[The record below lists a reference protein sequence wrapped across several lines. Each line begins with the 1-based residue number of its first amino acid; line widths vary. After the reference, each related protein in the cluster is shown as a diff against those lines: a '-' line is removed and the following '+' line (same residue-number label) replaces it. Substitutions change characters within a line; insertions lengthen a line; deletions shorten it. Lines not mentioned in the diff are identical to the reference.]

1 MNSITTMSA
10 KGQVVIPKDVRDRL
24 RLRPGEKL
32 EVVETSNGISL
43 NRVDARERI
52 SMEEA
57 NRRLAPIRA
66 LYNGPPVTIEEMNET
81 IAERWRQAALRSDAR
96 D

>member
-1 MNSITTMSA
+1 MNAITTMSA

-66 LYNGPPVTIEEMNET
+66 LYKGPPVTIDEMNET